1 MVGRLAT
8 LVVSGVLVLLLAIVG
23 WYLPVPYVREAPGPT
38 YNTLGRVDDKPVV
51 TISGHRTYPADGHL
65 NMTTVSVIGGPDN
78 QPSLGQVLTGWVDP
92 RVAVVPEE
100 LYYPRGTTRQQ
111 VEEQSAEQFQSSQD
125 NGTVAALRQ
134 VGIPVTPHVV
144 VQTVEKGKPAEGR
157 LHAGDHVVAVDGVRT
172 PDEQAIQREM
182 AKHKPGETVRITV
195 IRKGKQVTVAV
206 PTVGAPDD
214 GNRAIIG
221 ILLGIDYTYP
231 LKVDISLQNVG
242 GPSAGL
248 MFSLAIVD
256 LLTPGPLTGG
266 RFIAGTGTMD
276 PDGKV
281 GAIGGIAQK
290 MIAAHD
296 KGATVFLTPADNCAE
311 ATQSRPAG
319 LRLVKV
325 GTLKGA
331 VAALDA
337 LRTGKGGV
345 PSCSR

>member
-8 LVVSGVLVLLLAIVG
+8 LVVSGVLVVFLAIVG
-23 WYLPVPYVREAPGPT
+23 WYLPVPYVRESPGPT
-38 YNTLGRVDDKPVV
+38 YNTLGRVDGKPVV
-51 TISGHRTYPADGHL
+51 SVSGHRTYPADGHL

-100 LYYPRGTTRQQ
+100 LYYPQGTTRQQ
-111 VEEQSAEQFQSSQD
+111 VEQESAEQFQSSED

-144 VQTVEKGKPAEGR
+144 VQTVQKGKPAEGR
-157 LHAGDHVVAVDGVRT
+157 LHAGDRITAVDGVRT
-172 PDEQAIQREM
+172 PGEKAIQREM
-182 AKHKPGETVRITV
+182 GKHKPGDTVRITV

-214 GNRAIIG
+214 GKRAIVG

-231 LKVDISLQNVG
+231 VKVDISLENVG

-248 MFSLAIVD
+248 MFSLAVVD
-256 LLTPGPLTGG
+256 RLTPGALTGG
-266 RFIAGTGTMD
+266 KFIAGTGTMD

-296 KGATVFLTPADNCAE
+296 KGATLFLTPAGNCAE
-311 ATQSRPAG
+311 AMQTRPAG

-325 GTLKGA
+325 GTLQDA
-331 VAALDA
+331 IAALDA
-337 LRTGKGGV
+337 LRTGKGDV

>member
-8 LVVSGVLVLLLAIVG
+8 LVVSGVLVVMLAIVG
-23 WYLPVPYVREAPGPT
+23 WYLPVPYVRESPGPT
-38 YNTLGRVDDKPVV
+38 YNTLGRVDGKPVV
-51 TISGHRTYPADGHL
+51 SVSGHRTYPVSGHL

-100 LYYPRGTTRQQ
+100 LYYPQGTTRQE
-111 VEEQSAEQFQSSQD
+111 VEQQSAEQFQSSED

-134 VGIPVTPHVV
+134 VGIPVTAHVI

-157 LHAGDHVVAVDGVRT
+157 LHAGDRITAVDGVRT
-172 PDEQAIQREM
+172 PSEKSIQQAM
-182 AKHKPGETVRITV
+182 AKHKPGDTVRLTV

-214 GNRAIIG
+214 GKRAIVG
-221 ILLGIDYTYP
+221 ILLGLDYTYP
-231 LKVDISLQNVG
+231 VKVDISLQNVG

-256 LLTPGPLTGG
+256 RLTPGALTGG

-276 PDGKV
+276 PDGNV

-296 KGATVFLTPADNCAE
+296 RGATVFLTPAGNCVE
-311 ATQSRPAG
+311 AVQARPAG

-325 GTLKGA
+325 GTLKDA
-331 VAALDA
+331 LAALDA
-337 LRTGKGGV
+337 LRTGKGSV